1 MCALNS
7 PINLM
12 AGEVASVSDDYEER
26 IREDWRYTYR
36 AWDAADDRRRFEREQ
51 DSIRLGFESARLVRC
66 YI

>member
-1 MCALNS
+1 
-7 PINLM
+7 M